1 MADAAGVAAGT
12 VFIGGR
18 KDAHMEAVMMTYV
31 QNGIF
36 MTKHTQKNRRELG
49 GAIGITLANRHTGA
63 GEERITQYI
72 TASIS

>member
-31 QNGIF
+31 QNGIL

-49 GAIGITLANRHTGA
+49 GAIGITLANRHTSA
-63 GEERITQYI
+63 GEEIVTPLITV
-72 TASIS
+72 SIL